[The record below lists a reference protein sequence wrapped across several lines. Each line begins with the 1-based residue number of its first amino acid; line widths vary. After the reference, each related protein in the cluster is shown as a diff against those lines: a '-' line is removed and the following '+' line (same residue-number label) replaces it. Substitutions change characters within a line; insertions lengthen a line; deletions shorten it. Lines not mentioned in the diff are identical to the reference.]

1 VEAGDPVSSFKGEE
15 ALYGTDAP
23 DAQYHPAD
31 ADAAVAWTRN
41 RWHRRAPC
49 LPADSAEVE
58 YELTPFGATL
68 APVLLNLKE
77 WGKLYQV
84 RQLGVVTGASSRD
97 ELKPTVTKPAGRGAR
112 DGDNQGLVTKSLLYF
127 EFDTKVQKI
136 GKVPRQFNW
145 WSAPQIDSGIA

>member
-1 VEAGDPVSSFKGEE
+1 M
-15 ALYGTDAP
+15 
-23 DAQYHPAD
+23 
-31 ADAAVAWTRN
+31 
-41 RWHRRAPC
+41 
-49 LPADSAEVE
+49 
-58 YELTPFGATL
+58 
-68 APVLLNLKE
+68 LLNLKE

-145 WSAPQIDSGIA
+145 